1 MKKTLIIVS
10 VIGLIGVGIGVYL
23 NISKNKVFENDFDA
37 IVNLSKNKGYDVF
50 EDASPREMEIM
61 RKNYLRK
68 FNRKSHNEFVELLS
82 KPKNSLTASDKTKI
96 DAYTNNVLQG
106 LV

>member
-50 EDASPREMEIM
+50 EDVSPREMDIM

-106 LV
+106 LA